1 MVRTHICAH
10 QQQMNVVNHI
20 ICVDIDVGSPF
31 EWVYSLNYPTI
42 AIVFCPV
49 GERHRS
55 LGNFQ
60 WLGECDQR

>member
-42 AIVFCPV
+42 VFCPM

-60 WLGECDQR
+60 WLGECDQQ